1 MSNSQAPRNSVSPG
15 SQAPRS
21 GPPPQYKRSM
31 KNMIIDAR
39 FQFKYTGIL
48 VFAALMVSTFLGIF
62 LARTTDALVEQ
73 SNGVM
78 EQSEL
83 VVAETK
89 KVSELV
95 RMTMRMNPDYAEL
108 EQSFNKTSGETD
120 KEIAQQAHK
129 MQAETREIIRGQKA
143 MLRGVVGG
151 LVALV
156 ALIGLIG
163 IYVTHKIAGPV
174 YKMSMLFRHIGDG
187 KLSLK
192 GRLRK
197 GDELQA
203 FFDAFSRMVDKL
215 KLKRKADLD
224 RLEQSIEALRS
235 SGASEAAIA
244 GVVALRD
251 DMKKSLVEE

>member
-1 MSNSQAPRNSVSPG
+1 
-15 SQAPRS
+15 
-21 GPPPQYKRSM
+21 M
-31 KNMIIDAR
+31 KNLIIDAR
-39 FQFKYTGIL
+39 FQFKYTAIL
-48 VFAALMVSTFLGIF
+48 VGVALMVSTFLGIF

-78 EQSEL
+78 KQSEL

-89 KVSELV
+89 KVSDLV

-108 EQSFNKTSGETD
+108 EHSFNKTSGETD
-120 KEIAQQAHK
+120 KQIEAQARM
-129 MQAETREIIRGQKA
+129 MQDETRGIIQGQKS
-143 MLRGVVGG
+143 MLRNVVGG

-156 ALIGLIG
+156 VLIGLIG

-174 YKMSMLFRHIGDG
+174 FKMSMLFGHIGGG

-203 FFDAFSRMVDKL
+203 FFDSFSRMVDKL
-215 KLKRKADLD
+215 RLRRKTDLE

-235 SGASEAAIA
+235 SGANEAAIA

-251 DMKKSLVEE
+251 DVKKQLEEE